1 MILNEIDPISSRD
14 EILPQLQEILT
25 NLENRVISPS
35 EALDLVENIRKDV
48 NLRVKLTTNTYEDM
62 HNWAFLQITI
72 ENLTNF
78 IKEL

>member
-1 MILNEIDPISSRD
+1 MILNEIDPISSRN

-48 NLRVKLTTNTYEDM
+48 NLRAKLTTNTYEDM
-62 HNWAFLQITI
+62 HI
-72 ENLTNF
+72 
-78 IKEL
+78 